1 MGGVTA
7 LEPPNQPST
16 DGRRARGERTRAALI
31 GAFVELIRDGEL
43 KPTGAQIA
51 DRAGTSL
58 RALWANFADLETLY
72 EATGTVL
79 LAEYDRRTATIA
91 ADLPL
96 TDRIDKFCRQ
106 RAVALENIG
115 PFARANRLREPFSAA
130 LRHNRRMFLDRVAG
144 EVERLFAPELARV
157 PEETR
162 ANLVRSVTACTSWS
176 WWSVLR
182 DDYGLDKAESAEIM
196 RTTVTRL
203 LA

>member
-1 MGGVTA
+1 MVGVTA

-16 DGRRARGERTRAALI
+16 DGRKARGERTRAALI
-31 GAFVELIRDGEL
+31 GAFVQLIRDGEL

-51 DRAGTSL
+51 AQAGTSL

-72 EATGTVL
+72 EATGKVL

-106 RAVALENIG
+106 RTVALENIG

-130 LRHNRRMFLDRVAG
+130 LRHNRRMFLDRVAT
-144 EVERLFAPELARV
+144 ELERLVAAELAAAGDS
-157 PEETR
+157 R
-162 ANLVRSVTACTSWS
+162 ADLVRSLTACTSWS
-176 WWSVLR
+176 WWVVLR
-182 DDYGLDKAESAEIM
+182 DDYDMDVEQGREVM
-196 RTTVTRL
+196 RTTVTKL
-203 LA
+203 LV

>member
-1 MGGVTA
+1 MMDVTA

-58 RALWANFADLETLY
+58 RALWANFADLEALY
-72 EATGTVL
+72 ETTGTVL
-79 LAEYDRRTATIA
+79 LAEYDRRTDTIP

-96 TDRIDKFCRQ
+96 ADRIDKFCRQ

-130 LRHNRRMFLDRVAG
+130 LRHNRRMFLDRVAA
-144 EVERLFAPELARV
+144 EIERLFAAELAATGDRRDDV
-157 PEETR
+157 LR
-162 ANLVRSVTACTSWS
+162 ALTASTSWS
-176 WWSVLR
+176 WWAVLR
-182 DDYGLDKAESAEIM
+182 DDYDLDARQGREVM
-196 RTTVTRL
+196 RVTVTRL
-203 LA
+203 LGG